1 MIMIM
6 IRMQERTVSAV
17 THKKALN
24 KALVDLSEGMDVET
38 VAESESIHHNIPGC
52 SWSKE
57 S

>member
-6 IRMQERTVSAV
+6 IRMQERTISAV

-24 KALVDLSEGMDVET
+24 KALVVET